1 MNDINSLSDS
11 ELEDQVEKLYY
22 SFQRKGYKFDVFIKS
37 FLEKIG
43 LENVIISRK
52 FSDGGI
58 DLTATKD
65 LANFEQER
73 YYIQARC
80 YLPRSIISMKDL
92 REFRGVIWRQN
103 SKGIFITTAKF
114 PRGAKEFA
122 EEDKSMQIFLIDG
135 KTFVQK
141 CIEVG
146 LGFVNKPSFDE
157 GAIKRL
163 TFAGQLQ
170 NRIPEQNTTT
180 DEFEVNRKI
189 TANDIKCRMLIMPL
203 EIRNKLSM
211 DLSELSLIV
220 NGKQYLFSIG
230 RAVPTRLGHVT
241 QMLKNEGLISRSN
254 KPIPKEAVWR
264 YSKGKIILEIKK
276 E

>member
-80 YLPRSIISMKDL
+80 DLPRSIISVKDL
-92 REFRGVIWRQN
+92 REFREVIWRQN

-146 LGFVNKPSFDE
+146 IGFINKPSFDE
-157 GAIKRL
+157 GALRRL

-180 DEFEVNRKI
+180 DEFEVTRKI
-189 TANDIKCRMLIMPL
+189 TANDITKSMLVMPTL
-203 EIRNKLSM
+203 IRNKLPLV
-211 DLSELSLIV
+211 LSELTLTI
-220 NGKQYLFSIG
+220 NGKQYTFKVSQV
-230 RAVPTRLGHVT
+230 VPTRLCSAT
-241 QMLKNEGLISRSN
+241 QMYRKEGLISRGG
-254 KPIPKEAVWR
+254 KPIPKEAV
-264 YSKGKIILEIKK
+264 
-276 E
+276 

>member
-1 MNDINSLSDS
+1 MNDINSLSDT

-22 SFQRKGYKFDVFIKS
+22 SFHRKGYKFDVFIKS

-43 LENVIISRK
+43 LENVVVSRK

-58 DLTATKD
+58 DLTATKG
-65 LANFEQER
+65 LVNFEQEK

-80 YLPRSIISMKDL
+80 CLPRSIISVKDL
-92 REFRGVIWRQN
+92 REFRGVVWRQN

-146 LGFVNKPSFDE
+146 LGFINKPSFDE

-163 TFAGQLQ
+163 AFAGQL
-170 NRIPEQNTTT
+170 NSRMPEQNNIS
-180 DEFEVNRKI
+180 DDFEVTRKI
-189 TANDIKCRMLIMPL
+189 TANDITKSMLVMPTL
-203 EIRNKLSM
+203 IRNKLPM
-211 DLSELSLIV
+211 ALSELTVTI
-220 NGKQYLFSIG
+220 NG
-230 RAVPTRLGHVT
+230 
-241 QMLKNEGLISRSN
+241 NN
-254 KPIPKEAVWR
+254 
-264 YSKGKIILEIKK
+264 
-276 E
+276 